1 MKLLMFIALGVLM
14 CGCVD
19 VKIASEMPRVEYY
32 SLQNP
37 SSSLQSSVAQAKTG
51 QDSKARFKSPCQAAK
66 SMRLGVL
73 DMAASTPFDSSA
85 IYTLHKESLQMR
97 ALSSMQWINSPKE
110 MLKIALLNE
119 LQNHCFNVA
128 STPFGTQKLDKIL
141 KTTLLS
147 LQVVDEGGSLRAE
160 VSIFYE
166 LLDSAHYRA
175 KSGTITRFENLE
187 SLSGSEVARG
197 FAKARDEVFTA
208 LLSAL

>member
-1 MKLLMFIALGVLM
+1 MRVLIFIAFGTLLM

-19 VKIASEMPRVEYY
+19 VKIASEMPKVEYY

-37 SSSLQSSVAQAKTG
+37 RSSPQSSVSQKG
-51 QDSKARFKSPCQAAK
+51 RDSKARLKSPCQVVKA
-66 SMRLGVL
+66 SRLGVL
-73 DMAASTPFDSSA
+73 DMVASAPFDSSA

-97 ALSSMQWINSPKE
+97 ALSSMQWINSPKD

-147 LQVVDEGGSLRAE
+147 LQVVDEGGSYRAE

-166 LLDSAHYRA
+166 LLDNAHYRA